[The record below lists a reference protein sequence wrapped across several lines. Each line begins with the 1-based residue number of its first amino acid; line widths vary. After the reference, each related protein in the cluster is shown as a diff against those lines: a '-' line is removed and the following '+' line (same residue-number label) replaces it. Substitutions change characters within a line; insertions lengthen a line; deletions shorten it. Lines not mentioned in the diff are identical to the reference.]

1 MSLHRNA
8 ARVQAALVAAGSG
21 AVVRELPASAHTS
34 AQAATALGVKVDQ
47 IAKSL
52 VFVADGQPVLI
63 VLCGADRLD
72 PARLARHL
80 GANGVRRAGAD
91 TVREATGFPIG
102 GVSPVGHAAG
112 LRVLVDRA
120 LATYAVVWAAGGT
133 PNAVF
138 PTSFAEL
145 LAASGGEPADVREV
159 RAGPGTSPDRGPA

>member
-34 AQAATALGVKVDQ
+34 AEAAAALGVRVDQ

-52 VFVADGQPVLI
+52 VFVADGEPVLI

-72 PARLARHL
+72 PARLALHL
-80 GANGVRRAGAD
+80 GAGAVRRADAD

-102 GVSPVGHAAG
+102 GVSPVGHADG

-120 LATYAVVWAAGGT
+120 LAAYPVVWAAAGT

-145 LAASGGEPADVREV
+145 LAASGGEPADVLEV
-159 RAGPGTSPDRGPA
+159 AAVPGSSPDPRSA